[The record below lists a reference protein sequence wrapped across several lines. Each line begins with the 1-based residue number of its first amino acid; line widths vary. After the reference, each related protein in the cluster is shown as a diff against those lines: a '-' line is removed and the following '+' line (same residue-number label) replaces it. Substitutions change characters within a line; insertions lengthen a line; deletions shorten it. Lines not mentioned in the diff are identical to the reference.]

1 MHTKTKFLGEILS
14 QLFKKILFCFQILSH
29 FFPPRFAFRYLSTFP
44 HLPLLS
50 DTLPPLPT
58 SICFQILRL
67 YHLFPPCF
75 QLLCEGAASSK
86 PQQPGPAPH
95 PLHDFQPFFHKL
107 PTTPT
112 NSSKESQRQLPAF
125 HRFLQQLRRQLGMLV
140 FSLNAGLSF
149 QPKGHLEVTGV
160 FITKI
165 DIFPILAACIILFL
179 NILTICSIFL
189 TKSVQP
195 AVTPCF

>member
-1 MHTKTKFLGEILS
+1 MFIFQRDLTLKGNMRMIRMLWKLSS
-14 QLFKKILFCFQILSH
+14 QLSHLFKRLLLCFQLLS
-29 FFPPRFAFRYLSTFP
+29 

-50 DTLPPLPT
+50 ATFPPLPT
-58 SICFQILRL
+58 LLSDFFTFSHLALLSATLR
-67 YHLFPPCF
+67 
-75 QLLCEGAASSK
+75 GRIK

-179 NILTICSIFL
+179 NILTICSTFL

>member
-1 MHTKTKFLGEILS
+1 MEA
-14 QLFKKILFCFQILSH
+14 
-29 FFPPRFAFRYLSTFP
+29 PLSTFP
-44 HLPLLS
+44 PLQEAPALLS
-50 DTLPPLPT
+50 ATFPLFPT
-58 SICFQILRL
+58 SL
-67 YHLFPPCF
+67 CF

-112 NSSKESQRQLPAF
+112 NSSKESQRQLSAF
-125 HRFLQQLRRQLGMLV
+125 HRFLQQLTRQLGMLV